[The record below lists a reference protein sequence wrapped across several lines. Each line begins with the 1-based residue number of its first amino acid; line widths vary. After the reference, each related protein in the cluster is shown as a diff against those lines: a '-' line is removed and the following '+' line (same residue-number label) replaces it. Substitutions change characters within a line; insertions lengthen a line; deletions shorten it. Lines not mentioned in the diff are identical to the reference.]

1 MNELKVFENA
11 EFGQIR
17 GVEINGESWLVGKDV
32 AGRLRGQER
41 IRAIPAQRLM
51 QSALRVKADLYASKR
66 LCRRNSGGRR
76 KLQQEEEQKKKKK

>member
-41 IRAIPAQRLM
+41 IRAIPARQPI
-51 QSALRVKADLYASKR
+51 QSALRVKADLYVAKR
-66 LCRRNSGGRR
+66 QCRCNSGGR
-76 KLQQEEEQKKKKK
+76 